1 MKFECCSIEELEYKE
16 KFDVAIMIEVLEH
29 VTDEEV
35 VLFKIKE
42 HLSENRHLILF
53 VPSKLYP
60 FDHIRVMG
68 KNLHFKGSF
77 PLFSWLPEF
86 IRRRFVEERI
96 YTRKRLKELLKK
108 CGFEPLAF
116 DYMPPS
122 LDLLPK
128 KMAKPPR
135 KFLSVLSKTPLRI
148 FEMSIFCLA
157 VKKNG

>member
-35 VLFKIKE
+35 VLFKIRE

-68 KNLHFKGSF
+68 KICISKVAFLYF
-77 PLFSWLPEF
+77 
-86 IRRRFVEERI
+86 R
-96 YTRKRLKELLKK
+96 
-108 CGFEPLAF
+108 GFRN
-116 DYMPPS
+116 S
-122 LDLLPK
+122 
-128 KMAKPPR
+128 
-135 KFLSVLSKTPLRI
+135 
-148 FEMSIFCLA
+148 
-157 VKKNG
+157 